1 MEKKI
6 TLNDIKKALKDA
18 RFRSSLP
25 KALDKEV
32 EAFLDNPGC
41 SCNIPLYRKVV
52 KECGEQLAKY
62 YPGLKVPDHDE
73 EVSRL
78 AENHWIVINCT
89 VDELEGRL
97 KKLGPGRKQIDVAR
111 YEDKVT
117 VVVNDL
123 DLVY

>member
-18 RFRSSLP
+18 RFRGTLP
-25 KALDKEV
+25 KNMDKDV

-123 DLVY
+123 DIIY

>member
-6 TLNDIKKALKDA
+6 TLNDIKKALRDS
-18 RFRSSLP
+18 RFRSTLP
-25 KALDKEV
+25 KSMDKDIES
-32 EAFLDNPGC
+32 FLNNPGC
-41 SCNIPLYRKVV
+41 SCNIPLYRKIA
-52 KECGEQLAKY
+52 KECGEQLTKY

-73 EVSRL
+73 DIGRL

-97 KKLGPGRKQIDVAR
+97 KKLGPGRKQLDVAR

-123 DLVY
+123 DIIY